1 MAKLYVKQR
10 MAFSCDSLSVDCNN
24 SAFGGIHPWN
34 LIDFAFAIIK
44 WAFYLALAVVV
55 VWGVVAGF
63 FWIAHNQTY
72 LWPVLALISFAGGY
86 VWVKAE
92 KAEERERVR
101 QWELAAVK
109 AADEALK
116 KKPFDPYQ
124 ALREIRE
131 EREAAKLA
139 AQGQPSDLG

>member
-1 MAKLYVKQR
+1 MVVFLLIVITLLLAGFTL
-10 MAFSCDSLSVDCNN
+10 
-24 SAFGGIHPWN
+24 GN
-34 LIDFAFAIIK
+34 LIDFAFGLIK
-44 WAFYLALAVVV
+44 WAFLIGLAVAVVGGVVLWLANNPNHILPAFLALGAL
-55 VWGVVAGF
+55 GF
-63 FWIAHNQTY
+63 WFKIKD
-72 LWPVLALISFAGGY
+72 I
-86 VWVKAE
+86 KA
-92 KAEERERVR
+92 KEREQVR

-139 AQGQPSDLG
+139 AQAQPSDLG

>member
-1 MAKLYVKQR
+1 MVVFLLIVII
-10 MAFSCDSLSVDCNN
+10 LILLG
-24 SAFGGIHPWN
+24 FGLGD
-34 LIDFAFAIIK
+34 LIDLGLGIIK
-44 WAFYLALAVVV
+44 WAFLLALAVAVV
-55 VWGVVAGF
+55 GGVIL
-63 FWIAHNQTY
+63 WLSHNQHHI
-72 LWPVLALISFAGGY
+72 LPAFLALGALGFWFKIRDI
-86 VWVKAE
+86 
-92 KAEERERVR
+92 KAEEREQQR

-109 AADEALK
+109 AADEALQ